1 MSAEFPAPR
10 GNPRLLGHEAAEAAV
25 LDALR
30 AGRLPH
36 AWLVTGPP
44 GIGKATFAHRV
55 ARFLLAGGPRTARSL
70 DIPADHPTFRRAAA
84 AGHADMLTIER
95 NAGGEEEKKRRSREI
110 PVEQIRRIE
119 PFLRLTAAE
128 GNWRVVVVDEAEA
141 MNRNGA
147 NALLKI
153 LEEPPAHAV
162 LLLTCGNPGAL
173 LPTIRSRCRHLALEP
188 LPDATVDRLLA
199 EHAPELDPEE
209 RASLVR
215 LAEGSIGRA
224 AALIEDGGLGL
235 YRDMLGLLDDFP
247 RVDFRAVHR
256 MGDRIG
262 PVAAESSWR
271 LFTGLLVWWMER
283 LARAAARGTAP
294 AEIVAGEGAVMQR
307 VVGALGRAGGL
318 DRWVELW
325 DNTRRLFA
333 QADGSNLDRK
343 QVLLQAFI
351 GIERACNG

>member
-1 MSAEFPAPR
+1 VSAEFPVPR
-10 GNPRLLGHEAAEAAV
+10 ANPRLLGHEAAEATF
-25 LDALR
+25 LDALN
-30 AGRLPH
+30 AKRLPH
-36 AWLVTGPP
+36 AWLITGPA
-44 GIGKATFAHRV
+44 GIGKATFAYRI
-55 ARFLLAGGPRTARSL
+55 ARFLLADGRADARTL
-70 DIPADHPTFRRAAA
+70 DLRADHPTFRRVTAG
-84 AGHADMLTIER
+84 GHADLLTIER
-95 NAGGEEEKKRRSREI
+95 NNGDDERKRRSRDI
-110 PVEQIRRIE
+110 PIEEIRRID

-128 GNWRVVVVDEAEA
+128 GAWRVVIVDEADA

-153 LEEPPAHAV
+153 LEEPPARAI
-162 LLLTCGNPGAL
+162 LMLTCANPGAL

-199 EHAPELDPEE
+199 EHAPELDPAE

-224 AALIEDGGLGL
+224 AALLEDGGLGL
-235 YRDMLGLLDDFP
+235 YRDMVTLLEDFP
-247 RVDFRAVHR
+247 RVDFRAVHK

-262 PVAAESSWR
+262 PVASESSWR
-271 LFTGLLVWWMER
+271 LFTELLVWWMAR
-283 LARAAARGTAP
+283 LARASARGIAP
-294 AEIVAGEGAVMQR
+294 VEIVAGEEAVMQR
-307 VVGALGRAGGL
+307 VVGAVGRAGGL
-318 DRWVELW
+318 DRWIELW

-351 GIERACNG
+351 GIERACNT

>member
-1 MSAEFPAPR
+1 MSAAFLAPR
-10 GNPRLLGHEAAEAAV
+10 ANPHLVGHEAAEAAF
-25 LDALR
+25 LEALA

-36 AWLVTGPP
+36 AWLITGPP

-55 ARFLLAGGPRTARSL
+55 ARFLLAGGRPGAQGL
-70 DIPADHPTFRRAAA
+70 AVPADHPTFRRTAAG
-84 AGHADMLTIER
+84 GHADLLTIER
-95 NAGGEEEKKRRSREI
+95 NGGDDERKRRSREI
-110 PVEQIRRIE
+110 PVEEIRRID

-128 GNWRVVVVDEAEA
+128 GNWRVVLVDEAEA

-188 LPDATVDRLLA
+188 LPDAVVDRLLS
-199 EHAPELDPEE
+199 EHAPDLPADE
-209 RASLVR
+209 RAALVR

-224 AALIEDGGLGL
+224 AALIEDGGLGI
-235 YRDMLGLLDDFP
+235 YRDMVALMDDFP
-247 RVDFRAVHR
+247 RVDFRAVHKL
-256 MGDRIG
+256 GDRIG
-262 PVAAESSWR
+262 PVAAETSWR
-271 LFTGLLVWWMER
+271 LFTELLVWWMAR

-294 AEIVAGEGAVMQR
+294 TEIVAGEGVVMQR
-307 VVGALGRAGGL
+307 VVGVLDRAGGL
-318 DRWVELW
+318 DRWIELW

-351 GIERACNG
+351 GIERACNT